1 MGDRLVLPSSAAVH
15 LLDAELTSVAR
26 RPTASRADPSRS
38 RGAPLPNAYLLIAL
52 TRARKAV

>member
-52 TRARKAV
+52 TRAGKQ